1 MEMCRKRRPEGGPRL
16 LKLRKECVKMV
27 LHLSR
32 VWQSS
37 KRIHFH
43 LKGFGIARAMLRSA
57 DYLLHDEATSNLDA
71 TSAALV
77 TEAMDRL
84 MKDRTTVMIA
94 HSYEAAKRAD
104 YVIVMRDGTVEAA
117 GTPDELRASNAYYQM
132 FSKSL

>member
-1 MEMCRKRRPEGGPRL
+1 M
-16 LKLRKECVKMV
+16 
-27 LHLSR
+27 LH
-32 VWQSS
+32 
-37 KRIHFH
+37 
-43 LKGFGIARAMLRSA
+43 SA
-57 DYLLHDEATSNLDA
+57 DCLLLDEATSNLGA
-71 TSAALV
+71 TSTALV

>member
-1 MEMCRKRRPEGGPRL
+1 
-16 LKLRKECVKMV
+16 
-27 LHLSR
+27 
-32 VWQSS
+32 
-37 KRIHFH
+37 
-43 LKGFGIARAMLRSA
+43 MLRSA
-57 DYLLHDEATSNLDA
+57 DCLLPDEATSNLDA
-71 TSAALV
+71 TSTALV

-104 YVIVMRDGTVEAA
+104 YVIVMCDGTVEAA

>member
-1 MEMCRKRRPEGGPRL
+1 
-16 LKLRKECVKMV
+16 
-27 LHLSR
+27 
-32 VWQSS
+32 
-37 KRIHFH
+37 
-43 LKGFGIARAMLRSA
+43 MLRSA
-57 DYLLHDEATSNLDA
+57 DYLLLDEATSNLGA
-71 TSAALV
+71 STALV